1 MYLYAIIVCMI
12 ILPIQSKPTFKNVS
26 DARAQGVFPAVY
38 YGSHTE
44 STPIFV
50 SYIAFKKALKDA
62 GESTIIIL
70 DNGTEKI
77 QALIHDVQVDPV
89 TDNPIHV
96 DFKAVSANEKLEVQ
110 VQLVFTGVSNAVK
123 SLGATLVKILHEV
136 TVEALPANLPHE
148 LVIDISKLDTL
159 DSVIYVKDITLPS
172 GVTIVGHDTDAV
184 ASVSVAVEED
194 LSAPVAAVDLDAIEV
209 AKKGKKEEETEE
221 AA

>member
-1 MYLYAIIVCMI
+1 MI
-12 ILPIQSKPTFKNVS
+12 ILPIQPKTTFKNVS
-26 DARAQGVFPAVY
+26 EARAQGSIPAVY

-50 SYIAFKKALKDA
+50 SYMTFKKTLKQA
-62 GESTIIIL
+62 GESTIIAL

-77 QALIHDVQVDPV
+77 QALIHEVQIDPV

-96 DFKAVSANEKLEVQ
+96 DFKAVSANEKLKVQ

-148 LVIDISKLDTL
+148 LVIDISKLETL
-159 DSVIYVKDITLPS
+159 DSVIYIKDISLPV
-172 GVTIVGHDTDAV
+172 GVEIVGHDTDAV
-184 ASVSVAVEED
+184 ASVSIAVEED
-194 LSAPVAAVDLDAIEV
+194 LSAPITAVDLDAIEV
-209 AKKGKKEEETEE
+209 SKKGKKEDEPEEVAEK
-221 AA
+221 